1 MQCGSAPF
9 YTRRYV
15 HTKQKQ
21 NMPSPG
27 DQVHKQ
33 ESTLTTHKVKQ
44 NVFCPW
50 MLLYLLFQHLPIY
63 SVVVSAPIYLFL
75 FFFQTGNAVYA
86 AHKAGIKHKKSHT
99 MRVLYLLAKTSQWLQ
114 QEPMHFK
121 NKQLMSFKERKKND
135 SSCKKCLAAY
145 TGKEIQRRRINSMTS
160 TEFRETLH
168 RVDAAR
174 LRAYLV

>member
-1 MQCGSAPF
+1 
-9 YTRRYV
+9 
-15 HTKQKQ
+15 
-21 NMPSPG
+21 
-27 DQVHKQ
+27 
-33 ESTLTTHKVKQ
+33 
-44 NVFCPW
+44 

-121 NKQLMSFKERKKND
+121 NKQLMSFKGRKKKRQFMQEMF
-135 SSCKKCLAAY
+135 SSMHWKRNTTPPHKFY
-145 TGKEIQRRRINSMTS
+145 DVNRVPRNTPPRRR
-160 TEFRETLH
+160 RET
-168 RVDAAR
+168 AR
-174 LRAYLV
+174 IPCLVKERALIYVRLMSLATANVL